1 MKALSVGLRTGL
13 VNVSSTKGVPGYET
27 LVLCYLITL
36 RSLARHLKRPYTL
49 HALLLLN
56 CPEHLSSSRKEQLVL
71 RDETHPF
78 PPNPLDPSSTPKP
91 IPESP
96 SFHRE
101 HWACFALK
109 TMEAWINFDFYPWLL
124 GLFPEQLSPQLPP
137 NWTQRYC
144 NRLFFF
150 PSPKPWARILQ

>member
-1 MKALSVGLRTGL
+1 MGLRKGL
-13 VNVSSTKGVPGYET
+13 VNVSRTQGISGYET

-36 RSLARHLKRPYTL
+36 SLARHLKRPYTL
-49 HALLLLN
+49 HALPLLN

-91 IPESP
+91 VPESP
-96 SFHRE
+96 SFHRG
-101 HWACFALK
+101 ALGLLCSK
-109 TMEAWINFDFYPWLL
+109 DHEDLDKLWLL
-124 GLFPEQLSPQLPP
+124 SMAPWTVSWTIKPTVATQLNTVILQQ
-137 NWTQRYC
+137 N
-144 NRLFFF
+144 FFF